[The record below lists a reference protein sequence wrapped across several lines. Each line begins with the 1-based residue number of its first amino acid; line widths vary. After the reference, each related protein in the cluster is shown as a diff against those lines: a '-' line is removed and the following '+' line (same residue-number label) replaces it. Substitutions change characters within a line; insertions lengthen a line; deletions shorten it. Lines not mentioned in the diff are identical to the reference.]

1 LDSGT
6 NGNLATSELVKK
18 LGLRVVRRQGGKLGV
33 QTAQVGQKMVIEGVV
48 DAGGIVGK
56 MNVTADADC
65 NLLSVGKLQDQ
76 GIRVTFMEKGAGGQ
90 CVLEKGNRLLKTVAR
105 DERTRLHDIDVREL
119 QEIDFGQE
127 IWALAARKDR
137 LPVEASPRARR
148 SKLELITLRDRVFRL
163 HKSLGHAHFRAMASA
178 IRDGA
183 ITGTELTYQD
193 VMLVA
198 KHVDCT
204 ACALAKWSVP
214 ENTSSLMVTPTEPF
228 HTISVDGLGP
238 YTPVAVG
245 GYTRAILA
253 TCGATLFQM
262 GKLIKKYNGRELVSF
277 LNDIVA
283 LAKSKKFVVKVV
295 RYDAGSVENS
305 EEVKHFLRL
314 HQMEGRAALP
324 EHQNQNPVER
334 SVRTIKETVAANMI
348 DQKTLGAAYWGLCF
362 IMAVKQR
369 NMVPNVLC
377 PDSSPSIEVL
387 GQSVDVALSGTHFFG
402 EVVVVPKQG
411 YRSGK
416 KMAIGETRNE
426 LAHIVGYGKNYN
438 GGWLVQRLAKPLSR
452 PVERKNPQS
461 LIGLPDKELTEVI
474 GKDWL
479 PVTRADGTIEI
490 RSRAP
495 IAPVMGA
502 LQWHTVDPEVI
513 PWTSFRTSVIM
524 IGIRVV

>member
-1 LDSGT
+1 
-6 NGNLATSELVKK
+6 
-18 LGLRVVRRQGGKLGV
+18 
-33 QTAQVGQKMVIEGVV
+33 
-48 DAGGIVGK
+48 
-56 MNVTADADC
+56 
-65 NLLSVGKLQDQ
+65 
-76 GIRVTFMEKGAGGQ
+76 
-90 CVLEKGNRLLKTVAR
+90 
-105 DERTRLHDIDVREL
+105 
-119 QEIDFGQE
+119 
-127 IWALAARKDR
+127 
-137 LPVEASPRARR
+137 
-148 SKLELITLRDRVFRL
+148 
-163 HKSLGHAHFRAMASA
+163 
-178 IRDGA
+178 
-183 ITGTELTYQD
+183 
-193 VMLVA
+193 
-198 KHVDCT
+198 
-204 ACALAKWSVP
+204 
-214 ENTSSLMVTPTEPF
+214 MVTPTEPF

-502 LQWHTVDPEVI
+502 LQWHTVDPEEGSVDPLDVTWSDSDMRVAGPESQKAVGVSDEEELFRQEDAILMKVFGEVGEDGVRRSGRERRPVDSFI
-513 PWTSFRTSVIM
+513 PLDKFSDERDYDWDQGRVNYMDYGENVESDVPGYMAFLAVKKPSISHKYTLTSPDAEQWDKA
-524 IGIRVV
+524 